1 MFEINKNANRAG
13 KDLMNRDRI
22 QLARFPDQPKVLSP
36 NDDGSLRMG
45 DEGCPNESP
54 SVGDATAYSK
64 EERKLTQ

>member
-45 DEGCPNESP
+45 DEG
-54 SVGDATAYSK
+54 
-64 EERKLTQ
+64 